1 MLAATDP
8 ANAYGAA
15 LPWPALAVDV
25 GHRPGRKAGAVVVLV
40 DGELALYLERG
51 GKSLL
56 MWDHDGE
63 TLASAAH
70 ALVRDGQRM
79 GMDRAVI
86 AKVNGASPSAEH
98 TRLLSEAGFL
108 PTPRGLRP
116 PRT

>member
-1 MLAATDP
+1 M
-8 ANAYGAA
+8 
-15 LPWPALAVDV
+15 
-25 GHRPGRKAGAVVVLV
+25 VLV

-56 MWDHDGE
+56 VWDHGRGCSP
-63 TLASAAH
+63 LAAA

-86 AKVNGASPSAEH
+86 AKVNGATPTADH
-98 TRLLSEAGFL
+98 ARLLGEAGFL

-116 PRT
+116 PRS